1 MTLALYLARR
11 FLRSVLMVSGVFVAI
26 LYLIDMVEQ
35 IRRFS
40 GGNVGLGQSAR
51 LAALN
56 LPGSL
61 HTILPLIVLLAAV
74 AMFLGLARTSELVAI
89 RASGRSALR
98 MLAAPVGVAVLVGA
112 LAVAVLNPLVA
123 ATSKRYQTLADSF
136 GGGPSPA
143 ISVGARAIWLRQAE
157 APRDPDAPADAGAA
171 QGSAQNGAQAVIR
184 ADRASLDATT
194 LHGVT
199 FLIFDPAAG
208 PIRRIE
214 AETATLGADGWA
226 LTNVKDW
233 PLTAPNPETAA
244 RTAPRLTLPSTLTPE
259 RIRDGV
265 GSPAA
270 VPFWKLP
277 RFIADLEE
285 AGFSA
290 RRHRQWLATEL
301 ALPAMLAGM
310 VLIAAGF
317 TMRPA
322 RLARTGIGV
331 LGALGA
337 GLGVFFLRNLAQVLG
352 DNGQIPVA
360 LAAAA
365 PPAIAVLFALGLLL
379 HLEDG

>member
-1 MTLALYLARR
+1 MTLPWYLARR
-11 FLRSVLMVSGVFVAI
+11 FLRSVAMVTAVFIAI

-40 GGNVGLGQSAR
+40 GGSVGLGQSAR

-61 HTILPLIVLLAAV
+61 HTILPLIVLLASV

-98 MLAAPVGVAVLVGA
+98 MLAAPVAMALVVGA

-136 GGGPSPA
+136 GGGSGPA
-143 ISVGARAIWLRQAE
+143 ISVGGRAIWLRQAE
-157 APRDPDAPADAGAA
+157 APVDPAAAADTP
-171 QGSAQNGAQAVIR
+171 QSAQAVIR

-214 AETATLGADGWA
+214 AETATLGPEGWA
-226 LTNVKDW
+226 LSQVKDW
-233 PLTAPNPETAA
+233 PLRAANPETVATRA
-244 RTAPRLTLPSTLTPE
+244 DSLTLPSTLTPE

-270 VPFWKLP
+270 VPVWKLP
-277 RFIADLEE
+277 RFIADLEQ

-290 RRHRQWLATEL
+290 VRHRQWLAMEL
-301 ALPAMLAGM
+301 ALPVLLAGM

-322 RLARTGIGV
+322 RLARTGMAV

-360 LAAAA
+360 LAAAG

>member
-1 MTLALYLARR
+1 MTLAWYLARR
-11 FLRSVLMVSGVFVAI
+11 FLRSVAMVTAVFVAI

-40 GGNVGLGQSAR
+40 GGSVGLGQSAR

-98 MLAAPVGVAVLVGA
+98 MLAAPVAMAALVGA

-136 GGGPSPA
+136 GGGSSPA
-143 ISVGARAIWLRQAE
+143 ISVGGPAIWLRQAE
-157 APRDPDAPADAGAA
+157 APVDPDAAAADGP
-171 QGSAQNGAQAVIR
+171 QGAQAVIR

-214 AETATLGADGWA
+214 AETATLGPEGWA
-226 LTNVKDW
+226 LSRVKDW
-233 PLTAPNPETAA
+233 PLNLPNPETAA
-244 RTAPRLTLPSTLTPE
+244 STADRLTLASTLTPE

-270 VPFWKLP
+270 VPVWKLP
-277 RFIADLEE
+277 RFIADLEQ

-290 RRHRQWLATEL
+290 VRHRQWLAMEL
-301 ALPAMLAGM
+301 ALPVLLAGM

-322 RLARTGIGV
+322 RLARTGMAV

-352 DNGQIPVA
+352 DNGQLPVA
-360 LAAAA
+360 LAAAG